1 MRRGTNVGGVQRLF
15 SMFPRSAPGYGL
27 LLLRLSV
34 ATMLHVD
41 SLGQFAVAAPA
52 WRLVGLGLCSF
63 ALGVGF
69 LTPYVAALAA
79 AVALSVYAT
88 SAEHNVVLALAALNA
103 IALALLGP
111 GAYSLDARLFGR
123 RMLVMRAQKPDQ
135 P

>member
-1 MRRGTNVGGVQRLF
+1 
-15 SMFPRSAPGYGL
+15 MFPRAAPGYGL

-52 WRLVGLGLCSF
+52 WRLVGLGLCSC
-63 ALGVGF
+63 ALGAGI
-69 LTPYVAALAA
+69 LTPYVATLSA
-79 AVALSVYAT
+79 AVLLSVFAT
-88 SAEHNVVLALAALNA
+88 SAEHNVVSATAGLNA

>member
-1 MRRGTNVGGVQRLF
+1 
-15 SMFPRSAPGYGL
+15 
-27 LLLRLSV
+27 
-34 ATMLHVD
+34 VD

-52 WRLVGLGLCSF
+52 WRLVGLGLCSC
-63 ALGVGF
+63 ALGAGI
-69 LTPYVAALAA
+69 LTPYVATLSA
-79 AVALSVYAT
+79 AVLLSVFAT
-88 SAEHNVVLALAALNA
+88 SAEHNVVSATAGLNA